1 MKNNIY
7 IFLFLSMVLLPNLGC
22 QKQIQEFESISY
34 SKKANH
40 SIKNSQGSQA
50 FDESVKGLQADS
62 FQVVHHINLGLSLE
76 ILGNSENAIK
86 AYMNAKKLGKTEAE
100 KYIAAFD
107 IAQLYGKGKKIDE
120 ALEFYQEALKHNP
133 SSKEAK
139 TNIELLIQNQQG
151 ENKKDQDQKDDKQD
165 QDKKDQDKK
174 GNGDPKDN
182 KDSKDKGKPDKDKG
196 KPDKENGKQQEPK
209 PKEYKQNSKY
219 VPRQF
224 KGKDLGEADVKKILG
239 ELKNQEQRIRAE
251 YNQREAKE
259 RPNGK
264 DW

>member
-7 IFLFLSMVLLPNLGC
+7 IFLFLSMILVSNLGC
-22 QKQIQEFESISY
+22 QKQIQEFDSISY
-34 SKKANH
+34 SKKANQ

-62 FQVVHHINLGLSLE
+62 FQVAHHINLGLSLE

-86 AYMNAKKLGKTEAE
+86 AYMNAKKLGKTDAE

-133 SSKEAK
+133 SSKEVK

-151 ENKKDQDQKDDKQD
+151 ENKKDQDQDQKDDKKD
-165 QDKKDQDKK
+165 QDKKEQDKK

-182 KDSKDKGKPDKDKG
+182 KDSKDKGKPDK
-196 KPDKENGKQQEPK
+196 ENDKQQEPK